1 MFIISGYVSKTV
13 SDLFIIADIFRN
25 CCLWYCYRSKEIELA
40 MELNIIMNWLLPVTR
55 GKDLPVGTSLQLK
68 WATQA

>member
-1 MFIISGYVSKTV
+1 MVLLAFKGNR
-13 SDLFIIADIFRN
+13 AN
-25 CCLWYCYRSKEIELA
+25 A
-40 MELNIIMNWLLPVTR
+40 MEFNIIMNWLLPVTR